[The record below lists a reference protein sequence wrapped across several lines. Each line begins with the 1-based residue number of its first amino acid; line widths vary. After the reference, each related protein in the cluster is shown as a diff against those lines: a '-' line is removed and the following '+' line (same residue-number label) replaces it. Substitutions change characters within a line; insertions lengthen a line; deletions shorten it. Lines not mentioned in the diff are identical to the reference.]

1 MPKRILAGG
10 LAAFAVAFQLALAST
25 PGARE
30 ELTEEFHQTYPL
42 RAGGRVSLD
51 NINGDVRVS
60 VWDREEV
67 KVDAVKS
74 AFSEDR
80 LADIEIKVS
89 AQPDAVHIRTEYRR
103 QHLHDNPGGV
113 DYTLTVPRRARLD
126 EFELVNGNL
135 EIEDVEGEVR
145 ASSVNGRVETRGLSG
160 EVHLSVVNGH
170 LEATFDRPEI
180 SKPITLDSVNG
191 QVILTLPG
199 DASADLSASTVMG
212 GIHNDFGLRSDRSGF
227 IGHDLHGVLGKGG
240 ARIELSDVNGSIEI
254 RRASGVTN

>member
-74 AFSEDR
+74 ASSEDR

-89 AQPDAVHIRTEYRR
+89 AQPDAVHIRTEYR
-103 QHLHDNPGGV
+103 
-113 DYTLTVPRRARLD
+113 
-126 EFELVNGNL
+126 
-135 EIEDVEGEVR
+135 
-145 ASSVNGRVETRGLSG
+145 
-160 EVHLSVVNGH
+160 
-170 LEATFDRPEI
+170 
-180 SKPITLDSVNG
+180 
-191 QVILTLPG
+191 
-199 DASADLSASTVMG
+199 
-212 GIHNDFGLRSDRSGF
+212 
-227 IGHDLHGVLGKGG
+227 
-240 ARIELSDVNGSIEI
+240 
-254 RRASGVTN
+254 